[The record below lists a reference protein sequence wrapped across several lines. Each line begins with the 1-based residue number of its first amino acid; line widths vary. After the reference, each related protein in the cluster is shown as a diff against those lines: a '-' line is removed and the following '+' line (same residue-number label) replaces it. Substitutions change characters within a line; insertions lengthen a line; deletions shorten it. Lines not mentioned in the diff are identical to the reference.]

1 MRHFR
6 TGILTLAFALCAG
19 TVSFAACPGHGQGAC
34 FVDEDGDGICDRREA
49 WHQEA
54 GVCCD
59 GTGDGSCGPGFTD
72 EDGDGICD
80 YYTAGGHWQGGTG
93 HGRGC
98 RGGRRR

>member
-6 TGILTLAFALCAG
+6 TGMLTLAFVLCAG

-54 GVCCD
+54 GVCCG
-59 GTGDGSCGPGFTD
+59 GTGEGNCGPGFTD

-80 YYTAGGHWQGGTG
+80 YYAAGGRQDGTG
-93 HGRGC
+93 RGRGC